1 MRNHC
6 EAMSFIQVVSLEASR
21 DSLLV
26 RKKQGGQVGEKL
38 MRLLEAV
45 DAILVQS
52 NMPELKD
59 RRRAVA
65 R

>member
-21 DSLLV
+21 DSLV
-26 RKKQGGQVGEKL
+26 ARKKQGGLVGEKL

-45 DAILVQS
+45 DAVLVKP

>member
-1 MRNHC
+1 M
-6 EAMSFIQVVSLEASR
+6 ESSR
-21 DSLLV
+21 DSLV
-26 RKKQGGQVGEKL
+26 ARKKQGGLVGEKL

-45 DAILVQS
+45 DAILVKP